1 MSHQHGLSNNGTET
15 TGFTEPD
22 DSDDRVQ
29 KESENV
35 VHSRMVS
42 NGRSSRIQDL
52 WGIRLPQGIKD
63 QLHQFGGHR
72 VNFCGEP
79 RKSGGHQPP
88 DHVPGD
94 HQDHDSHDEPCQRR
108 KRDEVVPVSVL
119 YVDVSDQEAHRSI
132 VQVLDRKRPP
142 PVHFA

>member
-52 WGIRLPQGIKD
+52 WGIRLPRYVGI
-63 QLHQFGGHR
+63 
-72 VNFCGEP
+72 
-79 RKSGGHQPP
+79 P
-88 DHVPGD
+88 DKCCFSTPALSTSS
-94 HQDHDSHDEPCQRR
+94 QDAP
-108 KRDEVVPVSVL
+108 KRGAPVSSFL
-119 YVDVSDQEAHRSI
+119 LLGGCTAWDTHGEGIFARPRYSY
-132 VQVLDRKRPP
+132 RKASTGCS
-142 PVHFA
+142 FDAAAEG